1 MRKIG
6 YARVSSTHQNLDR
19 QLGAF
24 RAERVDVVFR
34 EKASGKSTKGRP
46 ELEKAIDERRTRR
59 WEPQKCGLD
68 SHRPIQV
75 LWPFSPSMLCE
86 MTEALQKPTKT

>member
-75 LWPFSPSMLCE
+75 SLCPSGSRASGVA
-86 MTEALQKPTKT
+86 TSSLQIA